1 MARFMNNGDIH
12 FLGRVDGQVKIRG
25 YRLELGEVEV
35 STEYWPFALVRCF
48 DTDCNKL
55 NSTIMPCTLI
65 VTNTTNRPPSKHLL
79 ESKML
84 S

>member
-35 STEYWPFALVRCF
+35 STEY
-48 DTDCNKL
+48 
-55 NSTIMPCTLI
+55 
-65 VTNTTNRPPSKHLL
+65 
-79 ESKML
+79 
-84 S
+84 